1 MSNDFNDPAKH
12 GLAAIIAKSENELTW
27 WMRMAKAVLKQHG
40 HRLAG
45 TEQGFVATL
54 ANRKSKPSMIEL
66 KRLKATAG
74 RFGIEA

>member
-27 WMRMAKAVLKQHG
+27 WMRMANTVLKHHEHQ
-40 HRLAG
+40 LVG
-45 TEQGFVATL
+45 TEQGFIATL

-66 KRLKATAG
+66 KRLKVTAG

>member
-1 MSNDFNDPAKH
+1 MSSDFNDPAKH
-12 GLAAIIAKSENELTW
+12 GLAAIIAKSETELAW
-27 WMRMAKAVLKQHG
+27 WMRMAKAVLKHHEHQ
-40 HRLAG
+40 LAD

-66 KRLKATAG
+66 KRLKFTAG